1 MKRPIITALVGLMPL
16 IASAQEIAFQPKQD
30 VTAAVATAPMP
41 SLTAKSERAAYAD
54 KMLYEYRKAR
64 MMGSVMEIGGAG
76 VVALNLIEM
85 NRTNNPKSRYTPMF
99 VIGGG
104 FALAGYVINHWV
116 APGYLEKAGVS
127 VQGSG
132 VSIDLHK

>member
-1 MKRPIITALVGLMPL
+1 MKRPIITALIGLMPF
-16 IASAQEIAFQPKQD
+16 IAQAQEVAFQRQQD
-30 VTAAVATAPMP
+30 VTTSTTPVP
-41 SLTAKSERAAYAD
+41 SLAKSERAAYAD

-85 NRTNNPKSRYTPMF
+85 NRTGKQKSRYTPMF

-104 FALAGYVINHWV
+104 FAVAGYVINHWV

-127 VQGSG
+127 LQGSG